1 MHLSPWWAAILV
13 LAPLI
18 ILHELGH
25 FLVARWVGVRVLA
38 FSIGMGPI
46 LARWTDRSGV
56 EWRLSLLPIGGY
68 VKMLDEP
75 ESGEDLSGR
84 FAFNRQPTWAR
95 ALVAMAGPAMNILLA
110 WVLYIVLAMH
120 GSLQLVT
127 RIGSVLPGTPAQMAG
142 VQAGELLLAIDGQ
155 PVHDWQQVNMR
166 LAERVGDSGQIL
178 LTTRAGSLQRTYHVP
193 VRHFLA
199 HGQDALRA
207 LGLTPPQPP
216 ILPIIDQLTPGGA
229 AARAGLLPGDRLLG
243 VDGQNLL
250 TWPQWVDRI
259 QSSPGQA
266 MQVRYERHGKIA
278 VLRLTPDSVVDEW
291 GEHIGRVGAMP
302 RIDASMVWPPQNLLV
317 HVQDDLPEAMA
328 RADGEVSDVV
338 TVTVRTLFKLLS
350 GSMSLDRLSGP
361 IGIAH
366 IAAASASYGWMALLS
381 LAALLSVNL
390 GVLNLLPIPVLD
402 GGHLVYVLLESW
414 RGRPLSARVQSWGVA
429 AGAAVMV
436 AIMLL
441 VIVNDLR
448 RFY

>member
-1 MHLSPWWAAILV
+1 
-13 LAPLI
+13 
-18 ILHELGH
+18 
-25 FLVARWVGVRVLA
+25 
-38 FSIGMGPI
+38 
-46 LARWTDRSGV
+46 
-56 EWRLSLLPIGGY
+56 
-68 VKMLDEP
+68 
-75 ESGEDLSGR
+75 
-84 FAFNRQPTWAR
+84 
-95 ALVAMAGPAMNILLA
+95 
-110 WVLYIVLAMH
+110 
-120 GSLQLVT
+120 
-127 RIGSVLPGTPAQMAG
+127 
-142 VQAGELLLAIDGQ
+142 
-155 PVHDWQQVNMR
+155 
-166 LAERVGDSGQIL
+166 
-178 LTTRAGSLQRTYHVP
+178 
-193 VRHFLA
+193 
-199 HGQDALRA
+199 
-207 LGLTPPQPP
+207 
-216 ILPIIDQLTPGGA
+216 
-229 AARAGLLPGDRLLG
+229 
-243 VDGQNLL
+243 
-250 TWPQWVDRI
+250 
-259 QSSPGQA
+259 
-266 MQVRYERHGKIA
+266 MQVRYERHGKVA

-302 RIDASMVWPPQNLLV
+302 HIDASMVWPPQNLLV
-317 HVQDDLPEAMA
+317 HVQDGLPEAMA